1 MPLINFEF
9 VTITRALDSV
19 LMTVG
24 LPIHTTTAHHP
35 ELNGRAEEHIKIAK
49 AIL

>member
-19 LMTVG
+19 LMTV
-24 LPIHTTTAHHP
+24 HTTTAHHP